1 MAFSK
6 FRGENKN
13 VKTDKTDD
21 GHCVITKAHPGFD
34 QSELQ
39 RQNSSV
45 NINTEQLAKS
55 TKKTTELASNTKQ
68 AKMNKDDKPVL
79 LYAHPSMYL
88 IKM

>member
-1 MAFSK
+1 MSMTMAFSK

-21 GHCVITKAHPGFD
+21 GHCVITKAHPGLN

-45 NINTEQLAKS
+45 NINY
-55 TKKTTELASNTKQ
+55 
-68 AKMNKDDKPVL
+68 L
-79 LYAHPSMYL
+79 LILP
-88 IKM
+88 IVC